1 MTHALSSTT
10 SPAERRRAATR
21 QRVAAVAAELVAS
34 HGLAGATVDRIAD
47 AADISRATFFRY
59 FNSKE
64 DAVAEGVNV
73 EWLNRITSALAIQPP
88 ELSATEAVAGAFHH
102 LALGFAEIEDQV
114 RELGTLTR
122 SSETLEAWNLHIYA
136 RYEVAIA
143 ELVAPRMAGLTDQ
156 DPRPRL
162 LGALAMAAVR
172 IALDDWLV
180 HGGSLPDRVSQG
192 LAALAISESGG
203 PSRPGSK
210 SSRPPTATPSRGY

>member
-21 QRVAAVAAELVAS
+21 QRVAAAAAQLVAGR
-34 HGLAGATVDRIAD
+34 GLAGATVEHIAA

-64 DAVAEGVNV
+64 DAIAEGVNV
-73 EWLNRITSALAIQPP
+73 VWLTRITDAVAAQPP
-88 ELSATEAVAGAFHH
+88 HLTASEAVIGAFGD

-114 RELGTLTR
+114 RELATLTR

-136 RYEVAIA
+136 RYEAAIA
-143 ELVAPRMAGLTDQ
+143 GLVAPRMPDLAPQ

-162 LGALAMAAVR
+162 LGALAMATVR
-172 IALDDWLV
+172 IALDDWLS
-180 HGGSLPDRVSQG
+180 HGGSLPDRVRQG
-192 LAALAISESGG
+192 LAALTVG
-203 PSRPGSK
+203 
-210 SSRPPTATPSRGY
+210 